1 MSRFKDTLDAQNA
14 AMQRSIDLQVQS
26 VGMSDKEI
34 QRAQQLQQIQERGID
49 QLNRIE
55 EQRSQ
60 ALAQAGPGADT

>member
-1 MSRFKDTLDAQNA
+1 
-14 AMQRSIDLQVQS
+14 MQRSIDLQVQS

>member
-1 MSRFKDTLDAQNA
+1 MSRFKDTLDQQNA